1 MIRKIPD
8 YIPSFDTPD
17 VSSLIEELGLV
28 LVGSVF
34 FDDHIFDSIIYTR
47 HHRFCDVYR
56 RFLERKK
63 SNSNILCR
71 ELYLRNR
78 KRSRHVYASLIDK

>member
-1 MIRKIPD
+1 MIRKTPD
-8 YIPSFDTPD
+8 FIPSFDTPD
-17 VSSLIEELGLV
+17 VSSLIEDLGLV
-28 LVGSVF
+28 LVGTVF
-34 FDDHIFDSIIYTR
+34 FDDRIFDSIIYTR

-63 SNSNILCR
+63 SDSNILCS

-78 KRSRHVYASLIDK
+78 KYSRYVHASLID